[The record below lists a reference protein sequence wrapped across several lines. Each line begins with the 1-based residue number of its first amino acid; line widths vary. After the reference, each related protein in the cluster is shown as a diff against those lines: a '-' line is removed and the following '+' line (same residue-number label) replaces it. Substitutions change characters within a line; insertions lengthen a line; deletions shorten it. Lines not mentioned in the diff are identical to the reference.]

1 MNATVAR
8 IVEIMFQDTKM
19 TDEVIALKDEVMNNC
34 QERFDDM
41 MARGM
46 TEDEAIA
53 AVVDSLKGM
62 EEVIGQYPRKNEPSD
77 EDLDALEKEF
87 EELDKEFEDMD
98 NEFEEM
104 DSEFEGHDG
113 GDRAMWMDDE
123 GNPCVDPENIRRV
136 ELSLLAEDVYI
147 EPSEDGHI
155 HVRYDREELP
165 GIAVKAE
172 GETLRI
178 NREGWST
185 RSRTEKKGTK
195 RIWINGR
202 EVLNL
207 DSLSDLLSSVKE
219 MTQTVVSIGR
229 NGDIHIALPQNKSFV
244 LACHTTSGDVQVDDV
259 TLSEVVL
266 ESTSGD
272 ASIDLSRQSAPELVR
287 IKGSSGDV
295 DVKLNTRELNVQTMS
310 GDVGF
315 DGTCRNLTVS
325 TVSGD
330 AEING
335 DVTCLRAKS
344 ISGDLNMT
352 VFSDALTE
360 LVSHT
365 TSGDLT
371 LRLPESLRGCVYVE
385 TKTVSG
391 DVRNRWGNADPATAK
406 ATVRAQSVSGDVTI
420 R

>member
-34 QERFDDM
+34 QERFVDM

-77 EDLDALEKEF
+77 EELD
-87 EELDKEFEDMD
+87 ELDKEFGELED
-98 NEFEEM
+98 EFEEQ
-104 DSEFEGHDG
+104 DG
-113 GDRAMWMDDE
+113 EADLRF
-123 GNPCVDPENIRRV
+123 DPQGIRRV
-136 ELSLLAEDVYI
+136 EISLLGENVI
-147 EPSEDGHI
+147 VEPSEDGQI
-155 HVRYDREELP
+155 HVRYDREDMP
-165 GIAVKAE
+165 SIAVKAD

-178 NREGWST
+178 NREVGCAHNHS
-185 RSRTEKKGTK
+185 EKQKMK
-195 RIWINGR
+195 ICVNGR
-202 EVLNL
+202 DIL
-207 DSLSDLLSSVKE
+207 DLSSLSDLLSSVKE
-219 MTQTVVSIGR
+219 MTRTVVSIGR

-259 TLSEVVL
+259 TLSEALV

-272 ASIDLSRQSAPELVR
+272 TSIDLSRQSALESVR
-287 IKGSSGDV
+287 VKGSSGDV
-295 DVKLNTRELNVQTMS
+295 DVKLIAKELNIQTMS
-310 GDVGF
+310 GDVDF
-315 DGTCRNLTVS
+315 DGACRNLTVS

-335 DVTCLRAKS
+335 DVTCMRAKS
-344 ISGDLNMT
+344 VSGDLNMA
-352 VFSDALTE
+352 VSSDALAE
-360 LVSHT
+360 VVSQT

-371 LRLPESLRGCVYVE
+371 LRLPASLRGCVYVE
-385 TKTVSG
+385 TKTISG
-391 DVRNRWGNADPATAK
+391 DVRNRWGNADPAAAK

>member
-1 MNATVAR
+1 M
-8 IVEIMFQDTKM
+8 D
-19 TDEVIALKDEVMNNC
+19 KD
-34 QERFDDM
+34 
-41 MARGM
+41 
-46 TEDEAIA
+46 
-53 AVVDSLKGM
+53 L
-62 EEVIGQYPRKNEPSD
+62 
-77 EDLDALEKEF
+77 
-87 EELDKEFEDMD
+87 
-98 NEFEEM
+98 EEM
-104 DSEFEGHDG
+104 DGELGGHDG
-113 GDRAMWMDDE
+113 GDRAMWTDAE

-165 GIAVKAE
+165 GIAVKAD

-178 NREGWST
+178 NWDGWST
-185 RSRTEKKGTK
+185 RGHTEKKGT
-195 RIWINGR
+195 RVWVNGK

-207 DSLSDLLSSVKE
+207 DSLSDLLSSLKE
-219 MTQTVVSIGR
+219 MTKTVVSIGR
-229 NGDIHIALPQNKSFV
+229 NGDIHIALPQNKCFA

-272 ASIDLSRQSAPELVR
+272 ASIDLSRQSAPESVR
-287 IKGSSGDV
+287 VKGSSGDV
-295 DVKLNTRELNVQTMS
+295 NVKLNTKELNIQTMS

-315 DGTCRNLTVS
+315 DGACRNLTVS

-335 DVTCLRAKS
+335 DVTCMRAKS
-344 ISGDLNMT
+344 ISGDLNMA
-352 VFSDALTE
+352 VSSDALTE
-360 LVSHT
+360 VVSQT

-371 LRLPESLRGCVYVE
+371 LRLPASLRGCVYVE